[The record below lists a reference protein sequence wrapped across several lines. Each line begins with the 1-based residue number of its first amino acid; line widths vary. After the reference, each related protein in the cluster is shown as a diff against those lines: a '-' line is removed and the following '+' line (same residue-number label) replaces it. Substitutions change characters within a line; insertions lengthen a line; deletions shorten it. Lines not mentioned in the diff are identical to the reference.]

1 MSESN
6 HDWIVFHRV
15 RFSSQN
21 DGIGHPFAGPKGAE
35 VWRFYPACPLGED
48 GLPTFVSDEWG
59 GFGIYRSREA
69 AEEVFENPQDHLG
82 FLGEATEAFHALLS
96 PYAHRGAVNWRG
108 TVLEDTSIAAGA
120 DPGGPLMVLTSAG
133 YANPGPNDL
142 PRMKKFV
149 HEVRQILDYYST
161 LSDNVRNAVF
171 SGARVDGGDGVTTTV
186 WKSDEAMM
194 AAAYKTGHHRAQIDY
209 HRHASL
215 FDRSSFT
222 RTRIVASRGTWNGT
236 DPVEDVARQAD
247 TDPTVAAV
255 PA

>member
-15 RFSSQN
+15 RFASQI
-21 DGIGHPFAGPKGAE
+21 DGIGHPFAGPKGADA
-35 VWRFYPACPLGED
+35 WRFYPACPLGED

-59 GFGIYRSREA
+59 GFGIYPTREA
-69 AEEVFENPQDHLG
+69 AEEVFQDPEAHLG
-82 FLGEATEAFHALLS
+82 FLDKASEAFHALLS

-108 TVLEDTSIAAGA
+108 NVLENTCLAVGS

-133 YANPGPNDL
+133 YANPGPGDL

-149 HEVRQILDYYST
+149 HEVRQILSYYST
-161 LSDNVRNAVF
+161 LSENVRNAVF
-171 SGARVDGGDGVTTTV
+171 SGARVDGGDGVTTTL

-209 HRHASL
+209 HRDAAL

-222 RTRIVASRGTWNGT
+222 RARIVASRGTWDGT
-236 DPVEDVARQAD
+236 DPVQEAVRQAD
-247 TDPTVAAV
+247 PDPM

>member
-171 SGARVDGGDGVTTTV
+171 SGARVDGGDGVTVSV

-194 AAAYKTGHHRAQIDY
+194 AGAYKTGHHRAQIDY

-247 TDPTVAAV
+247 PDPTVAAV